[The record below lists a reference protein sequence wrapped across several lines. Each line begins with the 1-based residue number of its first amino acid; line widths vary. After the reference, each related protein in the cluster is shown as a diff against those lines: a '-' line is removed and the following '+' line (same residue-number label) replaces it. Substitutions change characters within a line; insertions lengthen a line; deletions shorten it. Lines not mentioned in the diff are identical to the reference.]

1 MLHALPG
8 SEERESVMQKNNSYT
23 GIDFFRM
30 AAALLIITI
39 HTSPLASFTET
50 GDFFLTRIAARIAVP
65 FFFMTSGFFLISRYA
80 RNGERLKHFVKK
92 TAVLYGASILIYL
105 PVNIYNG
112 YFERENLLPN
122 ILKDLLFDG
131 TLYHLW
137 YLPASIWG
145 AVIAW
150 YLVRGLGYK
159 KALWV
164 TFFLYLTGLCGDS
177 YYGVIEGFSGFRGF
191 YELVFQISDYT
202 RNGIFFAPVFFV
214 LGGVIADGRKG
225 RSFGKSMAGFG
236 LSFLCMSGEAFTLHY
251 FDLQRHDSM
260 YLFLPLCMYFLFHG
274 VLYFKGK
281 RLESLKAASLV
292 IYVLHPMV
300 IVAVRPAARLLHL
313 WDLLVE
319 NSMLHFLTVCVI
331 SVLCGIAA
339 ALLWSRCIQ
348 KVHAKDTYKKK
359 KYLPETERA
368 YVEIHLRNLEHNVKA
383 LKGIMSPGC
392 RLMAVVKAEAY
403 GHGAYEISTHLDR
416 IGVRAFA
423 VAAIDEGIRLRK
435 YGIRGEILI
444 LGFTNPARVCE
455 LKRYD
460 LTQTLIGYEY
470 AGVLN
475 RKGIGVKVH
484 IKIDTGMHRLGI
496 PAEDFEQV
504 RGLFHMKNLKIC
516 GMYTHLCCSESRRP
530 EDISYTEKQ
539 IERFYCLVEEL
550 AADGVTIP
558 PLHIQSSYGLLNYP
572 GLSCDYVRL
581 GIALYGVLSAPG
593 DDTVKKPDLRPVL
606 SLKSRVVLIRSVKK
620 GETVGYGRCFTAER
634 DSRIAILSLGY
645 GDGFPRHLS
654 CGNGK
659 VLIRRQTV
667 PVVGRICMD
676 QLAVDVTDVED
687 AAVGDIVTLIG
698 AEGYDALS
706 APAVAE
712 AFGSISNELLCR
724 MGPRLSVVTR

>member
-1 MLHALPG
+1 
-8 SEERESVMQKNNSYT
+8 MQKNNSYT

-30 AAALLIITI
+30 AAALLIIAI
-39 HTSPLASFTET
+39 HTSPLASFTEA
-50 GDFFLTRIAARIAVP
+50 GDFFLTRITARIAVP

-80 RNGERLKHFVKK
+80 RNGERLTCFIKR
-92 TAVLYGASILIYL
+92 TALLYGAAILIYI
-105 PVNIYNG
+105 PINIYNG
-112 YFERENLLPN
+112 YFETVNLLPN
-122 ILKDLLFDG
+122 ILKDLVFDG

-150 YLVRGLGYK
+150 YLVRRMGYQ
-159 KALWV
+159 KALGV
-164 TFFLYLTGLCGDS
+164 AFILYLAGLFGDS
-177 YYGVIEGFSGFRGF
+177 WYGLIEGISGLRFF
-191 YELVFQISDYT
+191 YELIFQVSDYT
-202 RNGIFFAPVFFV
+202 RNGVFFAPVFFV
-214 LGGVIADGRKG
+214 LGGMIADERCRQRGRHTFRKNL
-225 RSFGKSMAGFG
+225 AGFG

-260 YLFLPLCMYFLFHG
+260 YLFLPLCMYFLFH
-274 VLYFKGK
+274 VILHFKGK
-281 RLESLKAASLV
+281 RLESLKTASLV
-292 IYVLHPMV
+292 IYILHPMV
-300 IVAVRPAARLLHL
+300 IAAARPVARRLHL

-319 NSMLHFLTVCVI
+319 NSMLHFVTVCVI
-331 SVLCGIAA
+331 SVLCGVIAA
-339 ALLWSRCIQ
+339 FLRR
-348 KVHAKDTYKKK
+348 
-359 KYLPETERA
+359 KYARKRKRRIPETERA
-368 YVEIHLRNLEHNVKA
+368 YVEIHLKNLEHNVKA
-383 LKGIMSPGC
+383 LRDIMSPGC

-423 VAAIDEGIRLRK
+423 VATIDEGVRLRR

-460 LTQTLIGYEY
+460 LTQTLIDFEY
-470 AGVLN
+470 ARALN
-475 RKGIGVKVH
+475 GKGIRVKTH
-484 IKIDTGMHRLGI
+484 IKVDTGMHRLGI
-496 PAEDFEQV
+496 PAEDFEQI
-504 RGLFHMKNLKIC
+504 RELFDMKHLQIC
-516 GMYTHLCCSESRRP
+516 GMYTHLCCPESRRA

-539 IERFYCLVEEL
+539 IERFYRLVEEL
-550 AADGVTIP
+550 EAEGVTIP
-558 PLHIQSSYGLLNYP
+558 ALHIQSSYGLLNYP

-581 GIALYGVLSAPG
+581 GIVLYGVLSSPG

-606 SLKSRVVLIRSVKK
+606 SLKSRVVLIRSVRK

-645 GDGFPRHLS
+645 GDGFPRELS
-654 CGNGK
+654 CGKGK
-659 VLIRRQTV
+659 VLIRSRIV
-667 PVVGRICMD
+667 SVVGRICMD
-676 QLAVDVTDVED
+676 QLAIDVTDVED
-687 AAVGDIVTLIG
+687 AAVGDVVTLIG

-706 APAVAE
+706 APVVAE